1 MKKLNKEL
9 LKTNIEIAAEYDFDN
24 HKVFGSAYCVI
35 QEDNVIYKN
44 CFGTTSVDNA
54 EAVTENTL
62 FRLASMTK
70 PITAIATLILVDRGQ
85 LSLSDKVSDY
95 LPEFKDIHIKH
106 IINNKE
112 EDFGKVKN
120 DITIR
125 HLLTH
130 TSGVGSNDTK
140 SQKMTDEDR
149 KNIDN
154 TVKYHCEAGVDFEP
168 GTKQQYSGTGAF
180 DVLVKI
186 IEKITRT
193 DYLTFLNSEIFEP
206 CEMVNT
212 TFAPTKEQWKQVIA
226 MHNKV
231 DGKNSVAQMNENC
244 VFFSYPC
251 THYLGGAGLVSTLDD
266 YAKFAKMLLNNGKT
280 PKKQILTE
288 ETLRLLH
295 TPFVSEEIMPSNE
308 RWGLGVRVIVREE
321 YKTLP
326 VGSFGWSGAYGSHF
340 WIDPTNKVAA
350 VFMKNSLI
358 DGGAGNESARNFEKA
373 VNDSFH
379 LD

>member
-1 MKKLNKEL
+1 
-9 LKTNIEIAAEYDFDN
+9 
-24 HKVFGSAYCVI
+24 V
-35 QEDNVIYKN
+35 Q
-44 CFGTTSVDNA
+44 
-54 EAVTENTL
+54 
-62 FRLASMTK
+62 
-70 PITAIATLILVDRGQ
+70 
-85 LSLSDKVSDY
+85 
-95 LPEFKDIHIKH
+95 
-106 IINNKE
+106 
-112 EDFGKVKN
+112 N
-120 DITIR
+120 DITIC

-130 TSGVGSNDTK
+130 TSGIGSDAAK

-154 TVKYHCEAGVDFEP
+154 TVNYHCEAGVDFEP

-251 THYLGGAGLVSTLDD
+251 THYLGGAGLVSTLKD
-266 YAKFAKMLLNNGKT
+266 YGKFAKMLLNNGKT
-280 PKKQILTE
+280 DTGRILKPE
-288 ETLRLLH
+288 SVKLLC
-295 TPFVSEEIMPSNE
+295 TPQVSKEIMPIRE
-308 RWGLGVRVIVREE
+308 RWGLGVRVITEDV
-321 YKTLP
+321 YPCLP
-326 VGSFGWSGAYGSHF
+326 VSAFGWSGAYGSHF
-340 WIDPTNKVAA
+340 WIDQKNNLVA
-350 VFMKNSLI
+350 VFMKNSKI
-358 DGGAGNESARNFEKA
+358 DGGAGNQSAVNFEKA
-373 VNDSFH
+373 VY
-379 LD
+379 LTE